1 MLALVTAC
9 DSAGLSVVNLLASFD
24 NYYVYENLSY
34 GSEKQNVMDIYVPET
49 KNMSNHTKRLP
60 VVVFFYGGCWGGCK
74 TLTKEQYVFVAQA
87 LTAKGYLVVIPD
99 YRHYPE
105 VNFFQIM
112 VDAGKTVE
120 WVKKNINQYGGDSDR
135 LFLMGHSAGAQIG
148 AILTL
153 DERYLLPDTWSSL
166 NGFIGLAGPY
176 DFLPFTEEYQ
186 RIVFGPEENYP
197 ASQPVNFVGGNEPPL
212 LLMYGTDDDTV
223 RPSNIKSLTK
233 KVTQSGGCVETHY
246 YDGLDH
252 AGLIGA
258 LALPLQ
264 NSSSVLSDIT
274 DFLDRYSHNRIRC

>member
-34 GSEKQNVMDIYVPET
+34 GSEKQNVMDVYVPET

-274 DFLDRYSHNRIRC
+274 DFLDRYSHNRISC

>member
-274 DFLDRYSHNRIRC
+274 DFLDRYSHNRISC

>member
-1 MLALVTAC
+1 
-9 DSAGLSVVNLLASFD
+9 
-24 NYYVYENLSY
+24 
-34 GSEKQNVMDIYVPET
+34 
-49 KNMSNHTKRLP
+49 
-60 VVVFFYGGCWGGCK
+60 
-74 TLTKEQYVFVAQA
+74 
-87 LTAKGYLVVIPD
+87 
-99 YRHYPE
+99 
-105 VNFFQIM
+105 
-112 VDAGKTVE
+112 
-120 WVKKNINQYGGDSDR
+120 
-135 LFLMGHSAGAQIG
+135 MGHSAGAQIG

-233 KVTQSGGCVETHY
+233 KVTQAGGCVETHY

>member
-233 KVTQSGGCVETHY
+233 RVTQSGGCVETHY

-274 DFLDRYSHNRIRC
+274 DFLDRYSHNRISC

>member
-1 MLALVTAC
+1 
-9 DSAGLSVVNLLASFD
+9 
-24 NYYVYENLSY
+24 
-34 GSEKQNVMDIYVPET
+34 
-49 KNMSNHTKRLP
+49 
-60 VVVFFYGGCWGGCK
+60 
-74 TLTKEQYVFVAQA
+74 
-87 LTAKGYLVVIPD
+87 
-99 YRHYPE
+99 
-105 VNFFQIM
+105 
-112 VDAGKTVE
+112 
-120 WVKKNINQYGGDSDR
+120 
-135 LFLMGHSAGAQIG
+135 MGHSAGAQIG

-233 KVTQSGGCVETHY
+233 KVTQSAGCVETHY

-274 DFLDRYSHNRIRC
+274 DFLDRYSHNRISC

>member
-233 KVTQSGGCVETHY
+233 RVTQSGGCVETHY

-264 NSSSVLSDIT
+264 NSSSVLSDIAG
-274 DFLDRYSHNRIRC
+274 FLDRHAHNRRSC